1 MRSLQFM
8 PLRSLAYQQ
17 GYTQSELAS
26 AAGLAPSTMNARL
39 QGRSTFRA
47 EEMQRLGRLLGID
60 RRTTAT
66 TLCPP
71 RGPQGAERDYGLH
84 KAAHAAAI
92 PQALGAVWCP
102 LGQQTQSTRARPS
115 THNGAQILPTPPPGQ
130 ILLPRRRL

>member
-60 RRTTAT
+60 PAEYCHYFMPTERAT
-66 TLCPP
+66 
-71 RGPQGAERDYGLH
+71 GG
-84 KAAHAAAI
+84 
-92 PQALGAVWCP
+92 
-102 LGQQTQSTRARPS
+102 RA
-115 THNGAQILPTPPPGQ
+115 
-130 ILLPRRRL
+130 

>member
-60 RRTTAT
+60 PADYCHDLTPTERAT
-66 TLCPP
+66 
-71 RGPQGAERDYGLH
+71 GG
-84 KAAHAAAI
+84 
-92 PQALGAVWCP
+92 
-102 LGQQTQSTRARPS
+102 RA
-115 THNGAQILPTPPPGQ
+115 
-130 ILLPRRRL
+130 